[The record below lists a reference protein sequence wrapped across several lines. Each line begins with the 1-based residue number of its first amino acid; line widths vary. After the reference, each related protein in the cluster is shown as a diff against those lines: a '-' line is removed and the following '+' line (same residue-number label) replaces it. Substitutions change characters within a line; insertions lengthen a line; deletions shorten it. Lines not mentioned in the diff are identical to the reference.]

1 MLPARVGAALAL
13 TAVLALT
20 ACGRREEATSPPEQR
35 IPDGVLSPDW
45 SYTPASEETRKAT
58 GVLTIEA
65 GIDSTGPMRT
75 LAGANGVAA
84 LTHLQG
90 EVNTGD
96 KIGDRSVGDV
106 MDLPVGA
113 RPMLHDVAR
122 DSGLCG
128 GQPATFVV
136 WYEPEMIEGR
146 QLVLAV
152 VQGAKPGEAG
162 STVCRVLRYT
172 RERDTGVSRSEAAR

>member
-20 ACGRREEATSPPEQR
+20 ACGRREDATPPPEQR

-65 GIDSTGPMRT
+65 GIDAEGPMRT
-75 LAGANGVAA
+75 LAGASGVSA

-90 EVNTGD
+90 EASLGD
-96 KIGDRSVGDV
+96 KIGDRTIGEV
-106 MDLPVGA
+106 MDLRPGA
-113 RPMLHDVAR
+113 RPVLHQVSR

-128 GQPATFVV
+128 GQPASFVV

-172 RERDTGVSRSEAAR
+172 RERDMGVSRSEAAR

>member
-20 ACGRREEATSPPEQR
+20 ACGRREDATPPPEQR

-65 GIDSTGPMRT
+65 GIDSTGPLRT
-75 LAGANGVAA
+75 LAGASGVSA

-90 EVNTGD
+90 EVSPGD
-96 KIGDRSVGDV
+96 RIGDRSVGEV

-113 RPMLHDVAR
+113 RPMLHQVAR
-122 DSGLCG
+122 DTGLCG
-128 GQPATFVV
+128 GQPANFVV

-146 QLVLAV
+146 RLVLAV
-152 VQGAKPGEAG
+152 LQGAKPGEAG

-172 RERDTGVSRSEAAR
+172 RERDSGAGRSEAAQ